1 MTRRAERV
9 AEELREEVAR
19 IVEFDLKD
27 PGLGFVTI
35 TRVSITPDLRFA
47 RVYVG
52 VLGDEA
58 TRKRGLAALGRA
70 AGFVRRE
77 IGRRLR
83 LRITP
88 ELVFEYDT
96 GLDATDR
103 VARLLDE
110 IRPVAEA
117 KADEPDE
124 PEE

>member
-1 MTRRAERV
+1 MTRRVERV

-35 TRVSITPDLRFA
+35 TRVSVTPDLRFA

-58 TRKRGLAALGRA
+58 VRRRGLAALGRA

-77 IGRRLR
+77 VGRRLR
-83 LRITP
+83 LRCTP

-110 IRPVAEA
+110 VRPASEANAEEQ
-117 KADEPDE
+117 DEPKE
-124 PEE
+124 

>member
-1 MTRRAERV
+1 MTRRVERV

-35 TRVSITPDLRFA
+35 TRVSVTPDLRFA

-58 TRKRGLAALGRA
+58 VRKRGLAALGRA

-77 IGRRLR
+77 VGRRLR
-83 LRITP
+83 LRFTP

-103 VARLLDE
+103 VAQLLDDV
-110 IRPVAEA
+110 RPTPDPDAG
-117 KADEPDE
+117 EPDE